1 MAVSGSK
8 LYYWKL
14 DCACLGNDKNKVSK
28 SALLAICAEN
38 PLATSGFPTHSVSNT
53 ESIPGHDIITVV
65 VMSFLGAFIFLIAP
79 QLEVS

>member
-14 DCACLGNDKNKVSK
+14 NCACSGNDNKKVSK

-38 PLATSGFPTHSVSNT
+38 PLATNGFPTHSASNI
-53 ESIPGHDIITVV
+53 ESIPGHDIITVMV
-65 VMSFLGAFIFLIAP
+65 LFFLGAFIFLIAP